1 MKNDMVIIM
10 DNKNFNLEGPLEE
23 NEKSS
28 KDKIVEDVK
37 LLFQDVKNTK
47 NDINKNKLY
56 EKLDLVLRIVLGLVS
71 LSTCVL
77 SVINMFSLESFGI
90 VFTIPLAIVCFVCSM
105 ILFFYKKKSIYK
117 IITTILLVFLLA
129 VMILRAVMFI

>member
-1 MKNDMVIIM
+1 MVIIM

-47 NDINKNKLY
+47 
-56 EKLDLVLRIVLGLVS
+56 
-71 LSTCVL
+71 
-77 SVINMFSLESFGI
+77 
-90 VFTIPLAIVCFVCSM
+90 M
-105 ILFFYKKKSIYK
+105 ILIK
-117 IITTILLVFLLA
+117 INFTKNLTWH
-129 VMILRAVMFI
+129 